1 VDDQE
6 YERLKMT
13 AYQIIKESKNVDQ
26 LKQALAFILPVAHQM
41 DIDETAKVLGFSNN
55 WVSQLRSRFVH
66 GKPLKH
72 GARGGRHHAVM
83 SVEQERQFVVQYR
96 EKHSLHQQH
105 IDAKSLKAALEDHLG
120 KSISTS
126 YVYSFIRRNKQLLQ
140 PASLSAV

>member
-1 VDDQE
+1 
-6 YERLKMT
+6 M
-13 AYQIIKESKNVDQ
+13 DQ

-72 GARGGRHHAVM
+72 ASRGGRHHVVM
-83 SVEQERQFVVQYR
+83 SVEQERLFIAHYKEAQPLNGHV
-96 EKHSLHQQH
+96 
-105 IDAKSLKAALEDHLG
+105 DAKLLKESLEKYLG

-126 YVYSFIRRNKQLLQ
+126 YVYSFIRRNKALLSQ
-140 PASLSAV
+140 VSVNAL